1 MKLVLFLENM
11 YTYKNFVNKN
21 KNANNSKLATPY
33 ANVTY
38 KKDKKCRS
46 LLEYTIRYMITSSC
60 NWNI

>member
-1 MKLVLFLENM
+1 M
-11 YTYKNFVNKN
+11 YKNFVNKN